1 MKPFNPDPPDD
12 PEFDGQQLHLPL
24 DASLGERERVWDA
37 DLQWPSPHQ
46 LLGRFLEEI
55 GVTQPLRIAGAL
67 IRDFGSVG
75 GVMSASWWSLRR
87 SVGRRVA
94 NAIEAS
100 RDLMQTALTE
110 SVARGPVI
118 SDRREVVK
126 LLQAH
131 LGSLRRERV
140 VALYLNANLELLRI
154 ERISDGSATNC
165 PIDLVKIIHCGL
177 DVGACGF
184 LLVHNH
190 PSGDPT
196 PSRTDQRVIGRLS
209 RLAAELD
216 MHVIDA
222 LVIAGGEC
230 VSILN
235 NWTAEAD

>member
-1 MKPFNPDPPDD
+1 MKPFDPEVFED
-12 PEFDGQQLHLPL
+12 PEFDARQLDLPLASQLAQPDGIPQGQQYF
-24 DASLGERERVWDA
+24 
-37 DLQWPSPHQ
+37 PSQHHA
-46 LLGRFLEEI
+46 LKRFLEEI
-55 GVTQPLRIAGAL
+55 GVAQASRIAGGL

-190 PSGDPT
+190 PSGDAS
-196 PSRTDQRVIGRLS
+196 PSQSDKRAIGRLS